1 MFRRYFK
8 KSWQI
13 TRTNPVAYIGATILF
28 VIFSFLTLFLLFPT
42 LITGIEGMYLRAR
55 EGKKVRASDIFMYR
69 RKFFS
74 LLGASLLIALDVA
87 FTLLLFTVPLVL
99 FFYIAFVVMSPP
111 IPLGGPVI
119 IVSCALWSIGYV
131 LFTLRR
137 EGRYLHALNFIAERG
152 SQITEGLKKS
162 RIAVKNRWK
171 AAGIA
176 ALYLGTWPMPFSLI
190 SGEGPLELRIG
201 LTILGLFLVPL
212 VLGTTAIA
220 FAHETGF
227 EVEHEGDQ
235 R

>member
-1 MFRRYFK
+1 MFGVYFK
-8 KSWQI
+8 ESWQI
-13 TRTNPVAYIGATILF
+13 MRTNPVAYIGATILL
-28 VIFSFLTLFLLFPT
+28 VIFSLLTLFLLFPT

-55 EGKKVRASDIFMYR
+55 EGKKVCASDIFMYR
-69 RKFFS
+69 RKFFP
-74 LLGASLLIALDVA
+74 LLGASLLIALDIA

-99 FFYIAFVVMSPP
+99 FFYIAFVVMKPP
-111 IPLGGPVI
+111 IPLGSPVI

-131 LFTLRR
+131 LLTMRR

-171 AAGIA
+171 AAGMA
-176 ALYLGTWPMPFSLI
+176 ALYLGTLPMPFSLI
-190 SGEGPLELRIG
+190 SGKGPFELRIG

-212 VLGTTAIA
+212 ILGTTAMA
-220 FAHETGF
+220 FAHETKF
-227 EVEHEGDQ
+227 EVEQEGNH